1 MAALTLKPALCAM
14 AAFAALTGA
23 AAAETYALRDVS
35 FRDVTGKIDIKTTSG
50 DEVDIAIRQGKTYR
64 PVKLEEKDGVLIV
77 TGERWKEDDGAYCCN
92 RRIAREFHPREGRT
106 LSDGP
111 PLDEGLFADYPV
123 IEVFLPYD
131 GNLEFI
137 DARMWLAL
145 DRLGGALSLDAC
157 YVYGETG
164 DLGAAVI
171 GVVDGS
177 RLVVGNVAGAVEID
191 VSGDADVRV
200 GNASI
205 VDVDIAGP
213 GDVALGDVGGM
224 LDVSIAGS
232 GLVRSTRLD
241 GPMTARIAG
250 SGAVIVKSGRADR
263 MRAYIDGSGG
273 VFFGGAARQPEL
285 TLSGSAEV
293 RLDSAEGRIVR
304 HGRGGAVYVG
314 GVRVGD

>member
-1 MAALTLKPALCAM
+1 MAALTLKPALCAA
-14 AAFAALTGA
+14 AAFAALIGA

-50 DEVDIAIRQGKTYR
+50 DEVDIAIRQGDTYR

-77 TGERWKEDDGAYCCN
+77 TGERWKEDEGPDCCN
-92 RRIAREFHPREGRT
+92 RRIAREFHPREGRA

-111 PLDEGLFADYPV
+111 PLDERLFADYPV

-137 DARMWLAL
+137 DARIWLAL
-145 DRLGGALSLDAC
+145 DRLGGALALDAC

-164 DLGAAVI
+164 DVGEAVI
-171 GVVDGS
+171 GVIDGS
-177 RLVVGNVAGAVEID
+177 RLVVGNVAGGVEID

-200 GNASI
+200 GDASI

-213 GDVALGDVGGM
+213 GDVVLGEVDGM
-224 LDVSIAGS
+224 LDISIAGS
-232 GLVRSTRLD
+232 GLVRSTRVD

-250 SGAVIVKSGRADR
+250 SGAVMVKSGRADR
-263 MRAYIDGSGG
+263 LRAFIDGSGG
-273 VFFGGAARQPEL
+273 VFFDGAAVQPEL
-285 TLSGSAEV
+285 TMSGSSEV
-293 RLDSAEGRIVR
+293 RLDSAEGRIIR

-314 GVRVGD
+314 GVKIED